1 MTKKETSTTDF
12 LYSRLYKEVTSKE
25 VEEIDYVHT
34 LLWELLNFH
43 PESMKEVV
51 SYLISV
57 KAKYNKLKRY
67 D

>member
-1 MTKKETSTTDF
+1 MTKKGTSTNDF

-25 VEEIDYVHT
+25 AEEIDNIHT

>member
-1 MTKKETSTTDF
+1 MKKKFDF
-12 LYSRLYKEVTSKE
+12 LYSRLYKEVTPKE
-25 VEEIDYVHT
+25 AEEIDNVHI

-51 SYLISV
+51 SYLISL